1 MTKTRKQKEN
11 PVSTE
16 KQPKDAKPA
25 APQKKKGP
33 AKPIELTD
41 EQYDAV
47 ADWWEKYH
55 DAGTI
60 PTNEYER
67 ARFQVFDSAVNA
79 LGILEEEGEK
89 DPDFAKSNAY
99 AELDR
104 ELLANRDTAAIICAE
119 FLNLI

>member
-1 MTKTRKQKEN
+1 MA
-11 PVSTE
+11 E
-16 KQPKDAKPA
+16 KP
-25 APQKKKGP
+25 KKKP
-33 AKPIELTD
+33 EPVKPIELTE
-41 EQYDAV
+41 EQHNAV
-47 ADWWEKYH
+47 CDWWEKYH
-55 DAGTI
+55 DAGEL
-60 PTNEYER
+60 PKNEYER

-89 DPDFAKSNAY
+89 DPDFAKSSAY